1 MSHSNL
7 IRFALFFITIS
18 FLVSWLTY
26 RLLRR
31 RLGLSPLG
39 NRRMLVF
46 FLTSAG
52 LMTLGPFLYR
62 WLEAP
67 AGSLPDLILQWT
79 QFSLLGWIGSIFIVF
94 FFAELLQLTSKTF
107 DPEKRIFLT
116 EGVGRT
122 LLAGSTLTSVA
133 GFFEATAGAE
143 IVRVPVTLDRLPPA
157 FEGLKIVQ
165 ISDVHVGPLIHS
177 GYLDR
182 VVDQVLAEKPDL
194 IAITGDLVDGSVNQL
209 REQIAPLARLKA
221 PEGIHFC
228 TGNHEYYSGVHEW
241 IDHLRGMGIS
251 VLGNSN
257 RILRRPGKNGEE
269 RLLLAGVYDHQASRF
284 EPLHATDAAQA
295 AACSEGVGCKILLA
309 HNPFS
314 IDGACRSGFDL
325 QLSGHTHAGQFYPYS
340 FIVKVVLK
348 YSEGLYRVN
357 EKTQLYVNRGTGFW
371 GPPNRFGKRAEIT
384 VLTLSR
390 NPGV

>member
-1 MSHSNL
+1 MSQANL
-7 IRFALFFITIS
+7 IRFALFFTTLS

-31 RLGLSPLG
+31 RLGLTATG
-39 NRRMLVF
+39 NRRLLFF
-46 FLTSAG
+46 FLGSAT

-62 WLEAP
+62 WLEVSAD
-67 AGSLPDLILQWT
+67 STPDLILQWT
-79 QFSLLGWIGSIFIVF
+79 QFSLLGWIGSLFIVF
-94 FFAELLQLTSKTF
+94 FFSELIQFTSQKF
-107 DPEKRIFLT
+107 DPQKRIFLT

-122 LLAGSTLTSVA
+122 LLAGTTLTSVA

-143 IVRVPVTLDRLPPA
+143 VVGIPIQLETLPPA

-165 ISDVHVGPLIHS
+165 ISDVHVGPLIHR

-182 VVDQVLAEKPDL
+182 VVDQVLALKPDL

-209 REQIAPLARLKA
+209 RDQIAPLARLRA
-221 PEGIHFC
+221 PEGVYFC

-241 IDHLRGMGIS
+241 ISHLGELGIT
-251 VLGNSN
+251 VLGNTN
-257 RILRRPGKNGEE
+257 RILRRPGKNGED
-269 RLLLAGVYDHQASRF
+269 RLLIAGVHDHQASRF
-284 EPLHATDAAQA
+284 EPLHATDARKA
-295 AACSEGVGCKILLA
+295 ASCVEDVSCKILLA

-314 IDGACRSGFDL
+314 IDAACSSGFHL

-340 FIVKVVLK
+340 FIVKAVLK
-348 YSEGLYRVN
+348 HSEGLYRVS

-384 VLTLSR
+384 ELTLTRSKKS
-390 NPGV
+390 

>member
-1 MSHSNL
+1 MSHANL
-7 IRFALFFITIS
+7 IRFALFFTTIS

-31 RLGLSPLG
+31 RLGLTPVG
-39 NRRMLVF
+39 NRRMLAF
-46 FLTSAG
+46 FMASAG

-62 WLEAP
+62 LLEAP
-67 AGSLPDLILQWT
+67 AGSFPDLILQWT
-79 QFSLLGWIGSIFIVF
+79 QFTLLGWIGSVFIVYLF
-94 FFAELLQLTSKTF
+94 VEVIQSASRRF
-107 DPEKRIFLT
+107 DPQKRIFLT

-122 LLAGSTLTSVA
+122 LLAGTTLTSVA
-133 GFFEATAGAE
+133 GFFEATSGAE
-143 IVRVPVTLDRLPPA
+143 VVRVPVTLDRLPHA

-165 ISDVHVGPLIHS
+165 LSDVHVGPLIHK

-182 VVDQVLAEKPDL
+182 VVDQALAEKPDL
-194 IAITGDLVDGSVNQL
+194 IVITGDLVDGSVNQL
-209 REQIAPLARLKA
+209 RDQIAPLGRLKA
-221 PEGIHFC
+221 AEGVYFC

-241 IDHLRGMGIS
+241 VAHLATLGIT

-257 RILRRPGKNGEE
+257 RVLRRPGKSGEE
-269 RLLLAGVYDHQASRF
+269 RILLAGVYDHQAARF
-284 EPLHATDAAQA
+284 EPAHATDPVKAAS
-295 AACSEGVGCKILLA
+295 CSEEVACKILLA

-314 IDGACRSGFDL
+314 IEGACKSGFDL

-340 FIVKVVLK
+340 FIVKLVLK

-357 EKTQLYVNRGTGFW
+357 EQTQLYVNRGTGFW

-384 VLTLSR
+384 SLTLNGR
-390 NPGV
+390 FKG